1 MLITKVAVNNNNTNF
16 GNKLTQT
23 TQQGYQQKLD
33 SRLNLSLR
41 LAK

>member
-1 MLITKVAVNNNNTNF
+1 MLITKLAESNYNTNL

-23 TQQGYQQKLD
+23 TQQDYQQKLD
-33 SRLNLSLR
+33 SRLNLTLR